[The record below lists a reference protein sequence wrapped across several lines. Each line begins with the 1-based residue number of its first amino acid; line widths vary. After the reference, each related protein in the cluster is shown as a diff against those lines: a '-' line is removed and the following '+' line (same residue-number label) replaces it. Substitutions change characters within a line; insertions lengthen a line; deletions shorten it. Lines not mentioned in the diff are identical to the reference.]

1 MCCRP
6 RPGSRPGLLSCL
18 ICRRGLPFS
27 PRRAGLILALST
39 SLSTS
44 CCLYRSPFF
53 PTPLPFHFLPP
64 RNRCG
69 GLPIFTPVPL
79 TLSTAPLPLLPV
91 NGVPSRLNCR
101 LQRARTASDSAV
113 SPRYP
118 GGPQRCPVSFVPQV
132 SRSSGYSLASWPISF
147 PAHGMPSPLSID
159 LPVGVRLLPVLRLRP
174 PPLPPPPSVHSR
186 VAGPPTPLSSC
197 WVYSRWP
204 PQATDLNLVATI
216 CRLLCFP
223 TPLIFLGPE
232 GPSV

>member
-27 PRRAGLILALST
+27 PRRAGLILAHST

-44 CCLYRSPFF
+44 CCLRRSPSF
-53 PTPLPFHFLPP
+53 PSPLPFHFLPP
-64 RNRCG
+64 RSRFV
-69 GLPIFTPVPL
+69 GLPIFTPVSL
-79 TLSTAPLPLLPV
+79 ALSTTPLPLLPV

-101 LQRARTASDSAV
+101 FQRARTASDSAV

-118 GGPQRCPVSFVPQV
+118 GGLQRCPVSFVPQV

-159 LPVGVRLLPVLRLRP
+159 LPVGVRLLPVLRLHP
-174 PPLPPPPSVHSR
+174 PPLPPLPSVHSR
-186 VAGPPTPLSSC
+186 TAGPPTPLPSC
-197 WVYSRWP
+197 WVSSR
-204 PQATDLNLVATI
+204 
-216 CRLLCFP
+216 
-223 TPLIFLGPE
+223 
-232 GPSV
+232 